1 MNNTI
6 FSHKV
11 AQTWARDIRDEN
23 RVIQYKLY
31 NFVYFIENQNFIH
44 IGNNYNCSDTIV
56 IHI

>member
-44 IGNNYNCSDTIV
+44 IGNNYNCRDTIV